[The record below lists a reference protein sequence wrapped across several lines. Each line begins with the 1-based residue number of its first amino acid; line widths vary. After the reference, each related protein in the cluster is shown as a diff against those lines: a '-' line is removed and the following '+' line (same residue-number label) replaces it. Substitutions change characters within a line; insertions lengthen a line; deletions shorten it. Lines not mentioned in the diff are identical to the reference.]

1 MLGLIMLGL
10 ILGLTFRPRTML
22 ACKYAPI
29 IIPSIHHA
37 VFSNSAISDHHE
49 LSSPPPS
56 DMLQGVKPSR
66 LARLIA
72 AIALLP
78 HVPAAAAPR
87 EVTTTGWFLA
97 KSPNFEI
104 YSQAGPDHA
113 RTTLLRFEQL
123 RALFNQNR
131 LFPLPQ
137 NPDPQPRIRVL
148 EFRTAA
154 QYKAVKLTP
163 TADAYYSSAAG
174 SDYIV
179 MPLLAGNDFRI
190 AAHEYAHFTLHAGL
204 RKLPPWLNEGLAE
217 IYSTVTL
224 TPSRSEWGGSIPAR
238 ADTLH
243 SSPWLPAAVLFAPAR
258 PAQETRAQAAI
269 FYAESWALADLL
281 TSAPAYAPRFHEF
294 ADRLSRGIPSAAAL
308 TDIYGKSPGRIL
320 ADTRDWMRHGASPK
334 RQLPAPAESTYPIEV
349 TPVSEWQT
357 KAVLADLLLTNG
369 DPARARQL
377 YRDLLR
383 QRPNDPNLLASLGT
397 VALRIGDREEAIAH
411 WQAALNHGLEDA
423 SLSYRYALLADQMNL
438 PPNQIAQALERTVA
452 LRPGFDEAR
461 FRLAQ
466 LHSNQC
472 DYRAALTQLQAIQ
485 AIPPA
490 RAFSYWSA
498 VATARTQLGN
508 RPEAEAAA
516 AHAIQF
522 AANPEERARAA
533 DLAYIVQTDL
543 SVQFTRD
550 AHGNPQLTTTRIPH
564 GSTTANPF
572 IEQNDRIRT
581 IQGNLD
587 EVQCTDGK
595 LIAFRLQSPEGPL
608 TLSVPDPTHIQIRN
622 GPTEFTCGPQTPT
635 KVKAEYTNEG
645 ILRGLEF

>member
-1 MLGLIMLGL
+1 
-10 ILGLTFRPRTML
+10 
-22 ACKYAPI
+22 
-29 IIPSIHHA
+29 
-37 VFSNSAISDHHE
+37 
-49 LSSPPPS
+49 
-56 DMLQGVKPSR
+56 MLQYVKAYQVAS
-66 LARLIA
+66 LIA
-72 AIALLP
+72 AIAVLSKST
-78 HVPAAAAPR
+78 AATAAP

-97 KSPNFEI
+97 KSPSFEI

-113 RTTLLRFEQL
+113 RATLLRFEQL

-131 LFPLPQ
+131 LFPLPP
-137 NPDPQPRIRVL
+137 NPHPQPRIRVL
-148 EFRTAA
+148 EFRTAR
-154 QYKAVKLTP
+154 QYEAVKLTP

-224 TPSRSEWGGSIPAR
+224 TPSRCEWGGLIPAR
-238 ADTLH
+238 ADTLR
-243 SSPWLPAAVLFAPAR
+243 SSPWLPAAVLFAPGRA
-258 PAQETRAQAAI
+258 AQETRAQAAI

-281 TSAPAYAPRFHEF
+281 TYAPAYALHFR
-294 ADRLSRGIPSAAAL
+294 DLTGQLSRGIPSATAL
-308 TDIYGKSPGRIL
+308 TDVYGKTPDRIL
-320 ADTRDWMRHGASPK
+320 ADTRDWIRHGASPK
-334 RQLPAPAESTYPIEV
+334 RQLPAPAESTYPIEL

-369 DPARARQL
+369 DPARARLL
-377 YRDLLR
+377 YRDLLL
-383 QRPNDPNLLASLGT
+383 QRPNDPKLLASLGT
-397 VALRIGDREEAIAH
+397 VALRLGDRKEAIEH
-411 WQAALNHGLEDA
+411 WQAALDHGLEDA
-423 SLSYRYALLADQMNL
+423 ALSYRYALLADQMNL

-490 RAFSYWSA
+490 QAFSYWSA
-498 VATARTQLGN
+498 VATAHTELGN
-508 RPEAEAAA
+508 RTEAQAAA
-516 AHAIQF
+516 AHAEQC

-533 DLAYIVQTDL
+533 DLAYIAQTDL

-564 GSTTANPF
+564 GSTTVNPF
-572 IEQNDRIRT
+572 IEQNDRLRT
-581 IQGNLD
+581 MQGDLD

-595 LIAFRLQSPEGPL
+595 LTAFRLQSSEGPL

-622 GPTEFTCGPQTPT
+622 GPIEFTCGPQIPV
-635 KVKAEYTNEG
+635 KVKVEYAVTAKGNEG
-645 ILRGLEF
+645 LLRGLEF